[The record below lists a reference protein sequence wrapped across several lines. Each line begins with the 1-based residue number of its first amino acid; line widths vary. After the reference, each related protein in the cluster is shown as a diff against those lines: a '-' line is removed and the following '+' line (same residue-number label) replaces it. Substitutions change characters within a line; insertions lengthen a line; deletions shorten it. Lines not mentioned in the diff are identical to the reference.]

1 MPALPPISI
10 GAPMDGIDTGADPL
24 KQPVGTTRRAV
35 NMRPHDAPAGR
46 LPRVATR
53 SGSEKW
59 TSSRPCGNNV
69 IQAMLAAPLV
79 TSGGTILAPSST
91 FTDNFNRADTTP
103 GVLGDFTGDASSDYN
118 VSGNKIAV
126 GTAYYPDTPSGSIIG
141 RNAHW
146 NAVYAAGLAAKIASN
161 KVEDNQNI
169 SATSGTPAKLSAAYF
184 KPTGGG
190 TLPTDNYSIK
200 INVRIPNT
208 VSGTPEGII
217 GFFCCGKSADIA
229 GGSYDSALCV
239 AYVYTP
245 IASGWCVWFNDTG
258 NSGAPSS
265 VDWSDP
271 CTVSLTSLL
280 TNPMPLVSGSSAS
293 VSAANN
299 LTSSGGSTVTKTLEM
314 RVNGKRVE
322 ILIDGV
328 SGFVIADMTVRGDG
342 AAGATP
348 VKYGTAGYTDFG
360 VLAYNMSAEPSKSR
374 CSYFDDLV
382 VTSTSLQQPTSG
394 IKVAAVSGGDICVGT
409 RDGFSAASSGTGLYL
424 ATKTVCLI
432 EGLGGPTPYV
442 YVVDGSVYKKIDLN
456 LQQVSGWSGGGNLPV
471 GSTDSAKKA
480 NYGVRHR
487 QRIFLFGIPT
497 DPYNLWCS
505 RYGDAEDWD
514 NTPSTPDGYESVAF
528 DDSDIG
534 LPPFPVTCLAP
545 FDADYMLIGGDKA
558 LAIMVGDPAQ
568 GGVIDDMSDQTGICS
583 HRAYARDR
591 EGNLYIMGFSGVYLI
606 PRGTRTLINL
616 TLGKIANGGK
626 GLRMKSWL
634 ESIDFSTTFVE
645 LAWDPDDDGLRV
657 LLRTKEW
664 GVSSV
669 LSVYWDK
676 QTDSWWLDSFPD
688 AQVPTAT
695 CNVFDADGTESLLLG
710 GRDGYIRRRGSSLTM
725 DDGSTIQSELWLTT
739 LAIGSNRRCLM
750 NSLDAT
756 LGADGDEAAYSI
768 MATDSPDKILSAGVK
783 AAGTWRGTRRQTVVR
798 EVAGEAVAV
807 KLATPAGRLF
817 DASRFSLGDVQA
829 FISDAGVLPRRMAS

>member
-24 KQPVGTTRRAV
+24 RQPVGTTRRAV
-35 NMRPHDAPAGR
+35 NVRPHDGASGR
-46 LPRVATR
+46 LPRIATR

-59 TSSRPCGNNV
+59 TESRPCGNNV
-69 IQAMLAAPLV
+69 IQAMIASTLVAP
-79 TSGGTILAPSST
+79 GGTILGPTST
-91 FTDNFNRADTTP
+91 FTDNFTRADTAA

-126 GTAYYPDTPSGSIIG
+126 GTSYYPDFVSPIRG

-146 NAVYAAGLAAKIASN
+146 NAVYAAGLAAKITSN

-169 SATSGTPAKLSAAYF
+169 SATGGTPANLSAIYF
-184 KPTGGG
+184 KPTSGG

-200 INVRIPNT
+200 VNVRIPNST
-208 VSGTPEGII
+208 LGSPEGMI
-217 GFFCCGKSADIA
+217 GFFCCGKAADIA
-229 GGSYDSALCV
+229 GGSYDGALCV
-239 AYVYTP
+239 AFVYTP
-245 IASGWCVWFNDTG
+245 TIMGWCIWFNDTG
-258 NSGAPSS
+258 NSGAPSG

-271 CTVSLTSLL
+271 CSVRLTSLL

-293 VSAANN
+293 VTAANN
-299 LTSSGGSTVTKTLEM
+299 LAATSGYSVTKSLEM

-328 SGFVIADMTVRGDG
+328 TAFVIADMTVRGDG
-342 AAGATP
+342 AATPTP
-348 VKYGTAGYTDFG
+348 VKYGVAGYTDFG

-374 CSYFDDLV
+374 CNYIDDLV
-382 VTSTSLQQPTSG
+382 VTPTSLQQPATG
-394 IKVAAVSGGDICVGT
+394 IKVAVVSGGDVCVGT
-409 RDGFSAASSGTGLYL
+409 RDGFAAASSGTGLYIP
-424 ATKTVCLI
+424 TKTVCLI
-432 EGLGGPTPYV
+432 PGLGGPTPYA
-442 YVVDGSVYKKIDLN
+442 YIVDGSVYKKLDLN
-456 LQQVSGWSGGGNLPV
+456 LQQVSGWSGGGNLPT
-471 GSTDSAKKA
+471 GSTDAAKKA
-480 NYGVRHR
+480 NFGVRHR

-497 DPYNLWCS
+497 DPYSIWCS
-505 RYGDAEDWD
+505 RYGNAEDWND
-514 NTPSTPDGYESVAF
+514 TPATPDGYESVSF

-545 FDADYMLIGGDKA
+545 FDADYMVIGGDRA

-568 GGVIDDMSDQTGICS
+568 GGVIDDLSDQTGICS
-583 HRAYARDR
+583 HLAYARDR
-591 EGNLYIMGFSGVYLI
+591 EGNLYIMGFGGVYLI

-616 TLGKIANGGK
+616 TLGKIDNSGK

-645 LAWDPDDDGLRV
+645 LAWDTDDDGLRV
-657 LLRTKEW
+657 LLRTKDW
-664 GVSSV
+664 GVSDV
-669 LSVYWDK
+669 LSAYWDR

-695 CNVFDADGTESLLLG
+695 CNVFDDDGTESLLLG
-710 GRDGYIRRRGSSLTM
+710 GRDGYIRRRGSGLTM
-725 DDGSTIQSELWLTT
+725 DDGSTIQSELWLPT
-739 LAIGSNRRCLM
+739 LAIGANRRCLL
-750 NSLDAT
+750 NSLEAT
-756 LGADGDEAAYSI
+756 LGAAGDEAAYSI
-768 MATDSPDKILSAGVK
+768 LATDTPDAILSAGVK

-807 KLATPAGRLF
+807 KLSTPAGRLF
-817 DASRFSLGDVQA
+817 DASRFSLSEVQA
-829 FISDAGVLPRRMAS
+829 YISDAGVLPRRLA